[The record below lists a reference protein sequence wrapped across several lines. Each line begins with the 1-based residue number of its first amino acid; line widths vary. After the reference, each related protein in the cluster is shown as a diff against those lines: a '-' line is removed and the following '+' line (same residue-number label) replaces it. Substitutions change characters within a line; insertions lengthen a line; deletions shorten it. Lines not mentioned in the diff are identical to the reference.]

1 MTSIKQRANEA
12 FKRGD
17 IAQAIEVL
25 TILYLFYPVKT
36 PNSEHFFQLYS
47 EALTSSKFGALP
59 IEEKR
64 AILANRAQ
72 AYLKKD
78 DYFTALADCDRA
90 LSAEYT
96 QDDSPVNL
104 TIKCHWRRAL
114 ALYQLVMY
122 EDALNAYRNFDRL
135 ANNSNIPIPLQDK
148 VLLTDIG
155 AGLATL
161 NVHDDEQSENLKL
174 LRAVQVV
181 P

>member
-1 MTSIKQRANEA
+1 
-12 FKRGD
+12 
-17 IAQAIEVL
+17 
-25 TILYLFYPVKT
+25 
-36 PNSEHFFQLYS
+36 
-47 EALTSSKFGALP
+47 
-59 IEEKR
+59 
-64 AILANRAQ
+64 
-72 AYLKKD
+72 
-78 DYFTALADCDRA
+78 
-90 LSAEYT
+90 
-96 QDDSPVNL
+96 
-104 TIKCHWRRAL
+104 
-114 ALYQLVMY
+114 MY